1 MFKEVNQNVSFP
13 EMEEEILKFWK
24 DTNTFKKSTE
34 LRENSP
40 AFVFYDGPPFATGLP
55 HYGHF
60 VPGIVKDIVPR
71 YKTMKGYHV
80 ERRWGWDCHGLPVEN
95 EMEKEL
101 NLKTKKDII
110 SYGIENFNE
119 SCRSIVLR
127 YTSEWEK
134 IIERSGRWVDFKNA
148 YRTMDP
154 SYMESIWWVF
164 KSLWEKNLI
173 YEGYKILPYC
183 PRCATPLSN
192 FEVNQGYKEVK
203 DPAITVK
210 FQAKDDNTLFYLAW
224 TTTPWTLPSNLA
236 LAVGPEIEY
245 IEVLDHESKER
256 YILATDRLN
265 SYYKDESGFT
275 IVKRFTGAEIEGKE
289 YIPLFPYFKSI
300 SPSAFKIVLADYVS
314 IEDGTGI
321 VHTAPGF
328 GEDDYNTGI
337 KYRLPIVSPV
347 DENGE
352 FTQEVIDYK
361 GMLVKD
367 ADPLIIEDLKKR
379 KVLVKKETITH
390 SYPHCWRCESPLIYK
405 AVSTWFVKID
415 PIKDDMINANKQ
427 ITWVPDHI
435 KDGRFGKWL
444 EGARDWAVSRN
455 RFWGT
460 PLPVWKCRDC
470 GETICIGSISELEKL
485 SSTKVNDLHKHFVD
499 KIVLKCPECGGSMER
514 VPEVLDCWFESGS
527 MPYAQEHY
535 PFENVE
541 KFKQRFPADF
551 IAEGLDQTRGWFY
564 SLTVIAAALFK
575 KPAFKNCIVNGLVL
589 DEEGKKMSKRLKNY
603 PDPSYIMN
611 NYGADAL
618 RLYLIN
624 SAVIRAE
631 ELLFSENGVKEVVK
645 NILLPLYNAYSFFV
659 TYAIIDNWKPDEKLI
674 YSPLNMKQFSNELDR
689 WILSNLQTLI
699 LKVTEATESYKLYLA
714 IPPIIDFID
723 DLTNWYIRR
732 SRRRFWKSENDTDK
746 NEAYHSLYFV
756 LLTFCKI
763 AAPYIPFITESIY
776 QNLKLPS
783 MPQSIHLTEYPDS
796 LYPLVDKD
804 LENKMSIIQKAVM
817 LGRNLRTSYN
827 LKVRQPLAKIF
838 IVDPDKHELDLI
850 SNLEDMVK
858 DELNIKQVNF
868 SSEEEGILQYSAK
881 PNFKKLG
888 KILGKDISKAQ
899 KAILQL
905 SSSQIASIL
914 KGNKIKVKEDDF
926 AYELQADDIIVER
939 VPAKNMA
946 IINEGHLTVAIDTNI
961 TLDLKQECDAR
972 EIINK
977 IQNTRKEENYNVI
990 DRIEVSIW
998 TTRSILESI
1007 NKFKSYICN
1016 ETLCNRLNLF
1026 DLDKC
1031 APPKESKKWEINDEI
1046 AYINIAKSQN

>member
-1 MFKEVNQNVSFP
+1 
-13 EMEEEILKFWK
+13 
-24 DTNTFKKSTE
+24 
-34 LRENSP
+34 
-40 AFVFYDGPPFATGLP
+40 
-55 HYGHF
+55 
-60 VPGIVKDIVPR
+60 
-71 YKTMKGYHV
+71 
-80 ERRWGWDCHGLPVEN
+80 
-95 EMEKEL
+95 
-101 NLKTKKDII
+101 
-110 SYGIENFNE
+110 
-119 SCRSIVLR
+119 
-127 YTSEWEK
+127 
-134 IIERSGRWVDFKNA
+134 
-148 YRTMDP
+148 
-154 SYMESIWWVF
+154 
-164 KSLWEKNLI
+164 
-173 YEGYKILPYC
+173 
-183 PRCATPLSN
+183 
-192 FEVNQGYKEVK
+192 
-203 DPAITVK
+203 
-210 FQAKDDNTLFYLAW
+210 
-224 TTTPWTLPSNLA
+224 
-236 LAVGPEIEY
+236 
-245 IEVLDHESKER
+245 
-256 YILATDRLN
+256 
-265 SYYKDESGFT
+265 
-275 IVKRFTGAEIEGKE
+275 RFTGAEIEGKE

-485 SSTKVNDLHKHFVD
+485 SSTKVKDLHKHFVD

-564 SLTVIAAALFK
+564 TLTVIAAALFK

-674 YSPLNMKQFSNELDR
+674 Y
-689 WILSNLQTLI
+689 
-699 LKVTEATESYKLYLA
+699 
-714 IPPIIDFID
+714 
-723 DLTNWYIRR
+723 
-732 SRRRFWKSENDTDK
+732 
-746 NEAYHSLYFV
+746 
-756 LLTFCKI
+756 
-763 AAPYIPFITESIY
+763 
-776 QNLKLPS
+776 
-783 MPQSIHLTEYPDS
+783 
-796 LYPLVDKD
+796 
-804 LENKMSIIQKAVM
+804 
-817 LGRNLRTSYN
+817 
-827 LKVRQPLAKIF
+827 
-838 IVDPDKHELDLI
+838 
-850 SNLEDMVK
+850 
-858 DELNIKQVNF
+858 
-868 SSEEEGILQYSAK
+868 
-881 PNFKKLG
+881 
-888 KILGKDISKAQ
+888 
-899 KAILQL
+899 
-905 SSSQIASIL
+905 
-914 KGNKIKVKEDDF
+914 
-926 AYELQADDIIVER
+926 
-939 VPAKNMA
+939 
-946 IINEGHLTVAIDTNI
+946 
-961 TLDLKQECDAR
+961 
-972 EIINK
+972 
-977 IQNTRKEENYNVI
+977 
-990 DRIEVSIW
+990 
-998 TTRSILESI
+998 
-1007 NKFKSYICN
+1007 
-1016 ETLCNRLNLF
+1016 
-1026 DLDKC
+1026 
-1031 APPKESKKWEINDEI
+1031 
-1046 AYINIAKSQN
+1046 

>member
-1 MFKEVNQNVSFP
+1 
-13 EMEEEILKFWK
+13 
-24 DTNTFKKSTE
+24 
-34 LRENSP
+34 
-40 AFVFYDGPPFATGLP
+40 
-55 HYGHF
+55 
-60 VPGIVKDIVPR
+60 
-71 YKTMKGYHV
+71 
-80 ERRWGWDCHGLPVEN
+80 
-95 EMEKEL
+95 
-101 NLKTKKDII
+101 
-110 SYGIENFNE
+110 
-119 SCRSIVLR
+119 
-127 YTSEWEK
+127 
-134 IIERSGRWVDFKNA
+134 
-148 YRTMDP
+148 
-154 SYMESIWWVF
+154 
-164 KSLWEKNLI
+164 
-173 YEGYKILPYC
+173 
-183 PRCATPLSN
+183 
-192 FEVNQGYKEVK
+192 
-203 DPAITVK
+203 
-210 FQAKDDNTLFYLAW
+210 
-224 TTTPWTLPSNLA
+224 
-236 LAVGPEIEY
+236 
-245 IEVLDHESKER
+245 
-256 YILATDRLN
+256 
-265 SYYKDESGFT
+265 
-275 IVKRFTGAEIEGKE
+275 
-289 YIPLFPYFKSI
+289 
-300 SPSAFKIVLADYVS
+300 
-314 IEDGTGI
+314 
-321 VHTAPGF
+321 
-328 GEDDYNTGI
+328 
-337 KYRLPIVSPV
+337 
-347 DENGE
+347 
-352 FTQEVIDYK
+352 
-361 GMLVKD
+361 
-367 ADPLIIEDLKKR
+367 
-379 KVLVKKETITH
+379 
-390 SYPHCWRCESPLIYK
+390 LIYK

-485 SSTKVNDLHKHFVD
+485 SSTKVKDLHKHFVD

-564 SLTVIAAALFK
+564 TLTVIAAALFK

-939 VPAKNMA
+939 VPAKN
-946 IINEGHLTVAIDTNI
+946 
-961 TLDLKQECDAR
+961 
-972 EIINK
+972 
-977 IQNTRKEENYNVI
+977 
-990 DRIEVSIW
+990 
-998 TTRSILESI
+998 
-1007 NKFKSYICN
+1007 
-1016 ETLCNRLNLF
+1016 
-1026 DLDKC
+1026 
-1031 APPKESKKWEINDEI
+1031 
-1046 AYINIAKSQN
+1046 